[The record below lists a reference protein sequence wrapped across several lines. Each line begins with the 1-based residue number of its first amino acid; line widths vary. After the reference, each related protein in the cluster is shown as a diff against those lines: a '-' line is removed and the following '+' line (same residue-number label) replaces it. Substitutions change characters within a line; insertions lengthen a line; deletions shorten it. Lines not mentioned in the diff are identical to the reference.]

1 MVTTEQDLKVRSAL
15 KNYYDIL
22 NDKAKPKFKTNY
34 RLLDP
39 KIKKALKIIENCE
52 LCERKCH
59 AIRTKGEKGFCQ
71 VGDKAIVNS
80 YFTHLG
86 EEYFFVPS
94 FTIFF
99 WSCTFSCQFCQ
110 NWTISQRLETG
121 IMFLPKDLA
130 EIIDKNSHCK
140 NINLVGG
147 EPTPNL
153 PFILQTLKHVHSNMP
168 VVWNSNFYMSEKS
181 MELLKDI
188 VDVYLSDWKY
198 WSNKCAERLSKAPNY
213 LETVKRNHLLA
224 FKDSELVIRHL
235 VLPNHFEC
243 CTKPILEFISEN
255 FKDKAVVNIMDQYR
269 PEYRAKEHE
278 DINRRLKH
286 EEFEKVIE
294 LAEKL
299 GINFIT

>member
-1 MVTTEQDLKVRSAL
+1 MANPEQDIKVRAAL
-15 KNYYDIL
+15 KNYFNVL
-22 NDKAKPKFKTNY
+22 NKKAKPRFKTNY
-34 RLLDP
+34 RLLNP
-39 KIKKALKIIENCE
+39 KIEKALSILKSCE

-59 AIRTKGEKGFCQ
+59 ANRIKTELGTCK
-71 VGDKAIVNS
+71 VGKNTIVNS

-110 NWTISQRLETG
+110 NWTISQRIETG
-121 IMFLPKDLA
+121 IMYNPEDLG

-140 NINLVGG
+140 NINFVGG
-147 EPTPNL
+147 EPTPQL
-153 PFILQTLKHVHSNMP
+153 PFILQTLKHVRSDMP

-181 MELLKDI
+181 MEILRDM

-198 WSNKCAERLSKAPNY
+198 WDNKCAERLSKVPNY
-213 LETVKRNHLLA
+213 LEVIRRNHMLA

-255 FKDKAVVNIMDQYR
+255 FRDKVVVNLMDQYR
-269 PEYRAKEHE
+269 PEYRADEHE
-278 DINRRLKH
+278 DINRRLIS
-286 EEFEKVIE
+286 EEFEKVVE

-299 GINFIT
+299 NLNFII